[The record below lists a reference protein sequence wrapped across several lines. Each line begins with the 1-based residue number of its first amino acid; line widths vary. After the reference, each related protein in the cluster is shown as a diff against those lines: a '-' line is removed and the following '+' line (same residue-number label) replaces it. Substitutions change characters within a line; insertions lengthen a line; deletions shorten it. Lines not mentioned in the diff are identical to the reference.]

1 MIARTGLALAALVLG
16 LATALALATVGC
28 GPRGGGEP
36 VDTTAVADTAGL
48 GGMRVLER
56 TRGAPGDS
64 VEGHAI
70 YRVEWP
76 DSTLLP
82 PGPGPL
88 ADSVRHAIAYALAEG
103 QLDGFGRPVAP
114 DVVAARFLAGHA
126 EFRREFPQGP
136 GEWQIERR
144 ITIETLPFGLT
155 TLKIEDTRYEG
166 GAHGNSNV
174 FYESRDPA
182 TGRRLALKDL
192 ATGAD
197 MDSLV
202 RIGERAFMET
212 KGLASTADLKEQ
224 GWFWDEGRFSLSPNF
239 GVTREGLL
247 FHWNAYDINAYAAGP
262 TTIVLPWSEV
272 HPLLRRDG
280 PLGGLQEA
288 SVVGTSP
295 NPGH

>member
-1 MIARTGLALAALVLG
+1 MTARAGLALAAATLG
-16 LATALALATVGC
+16 LATVLAIATGGC

-48 GGMRVLER
+48 GGMHVLER

-64 VEGHAI
+64 VEGYAI

-88 ADSVRHAIAYALAEG
+88 ADSVRYAIAYALAEG
-103 QLDGFGRPVAP
+103 QLDGVGRPVAA

-144 ITIETLPFGLT
+144 ITIETLPFGMT

-166 GAHGNSNV
+166 GARWLDRG
-174 FYESRDPA
+174 SRRSP
-182 TGRRLALKDL
+182 TNCRGRRLALKDL
-192 ATGAD
+192 ATGAH

-202 RIGERAFMET
+202 GIGERAFME
-212 KGLASTADLKEQ
+212 S
-224 GWFWDEGRFSLSPNF
+224 
-239 GVTREGLL
+239 
-247 FHWNAYDINAYAAGP
+247 
-262 TTIVLPWSEV
+262 
-272 HPLLRRDG
+272 
-280 PLGGLQEA
+280 
-288 SVVGTSP
+288 
-295 NPGH
+295 